1 MRPVTLR
8 YLAWRLLQVLPTA
21 VGIVLV
27 AFVLLHLAP
36 GDPIL
41 ALAGEHGDAAYY
53 DFMRERFGLDRS
65 LPDQLVTF
73 MRRVAAGDVG
83 VSYVHGRPAMAVIAE
98 RIPATLGLMLTAL
111 ILSTVG
117 GILIGAY
124 GGARAGRRRDLTLT
138 IGTLLLAAA
147 PVFLVGQL
155 AVLGP
160 GMHLGLFPLG
170 GMRSAGSELTGLA
183 AALDLMRHLALPS
196 LVLAAAE
203 LAVVARLTR
212 RALASELASDHIRT
226 ARAKG
231 LARGVVVVRHGMR
244 AVALPVLTVVGGRVG
259 HVLGGAVVVEI
270 LFGWPGIGRLLLAA
284 TQARDT
290 PVLLGIFLLIA
301 ATVVTVNLLTDLL
314 YAALDPRIRFR

>member
-1 MRPVTLR
+1 MTLR
-8 YLAWRLLQVLPTA
+8 YLAWRLFQVLPTA

-27 AFVLLHLAP
+27 AFTLLHLAP

-65 LPDQLVTF
+65 LPEQLMTF
-73 MRRVAAGDVG
+73 MRRAVAGDVG
-83 VSYVHGRPAMAVIAE
+83 VSYVHGRPAMAVITE

-111 ILSTVG
+111 ILSTG
-117 GILIGAY
+117 SGILVGAY
-124 GGARAGRRRDLTLT
+124 GGARAGRRRDLVLT

-160 GMHLGLFPLG
+160 GIHLGLFPLG

-183 AALDLMRHLALPS
+183 AALDLMRHLALPA

-203 LAVVARLTR
+203 IAVVARLTR
-212 RALASELASDHIRT
+212 RALASELASDHVRT

-231 LARGVVVVRHGMR
+231 LGRGVVLVRHGMR
-244 AVALPVLTVVGGRVG
+244 AVALPILTVVGGRVG

-284 TQARDT
+284 TQTRDT
-290 PVLLGIFLLIA
+290 PVLVGIFLLIA